1 MLGRDV
7 SRPNKI
13 PKFAGVKRILLFL
26 IICSFLTQASV
37 RTFVFIDWKIN
48 QIRITE
54 LYCVNKDN
62 PMMHCNGKCYLSKQL
77 KKIEADYEESKAPFN
92 PKNMKAVEFL
102 LFVEKL
108 TPAAFEFAGADQSA
122 FMGGIYIEPAKY
134 HFSNSI
140 FHPPISFPVNTLTA

>member
-1 MLGRDV
+1 M
-7 SRPNKI
+7 
-13 PKFAGVKRILLFL
+13 PKFADVKRILLFL
-26 IICSFLTQASV
+26 IICSFLTQASI

-54 LYCVNKDN
+54 LYCINKDN
-62 PMMHCNGKCYLSKQL
+62 PMMHCNGKCYLSQQL

-108 TPAAFEFAGADQSA
+108 VPAAFELTAPEQRA
-122 FMGGIYIEPAKY
+122 FKGGMYFESPK
-134 HFSNSI
+134 HPFSNSI